1 MSTDPVRRLLDQ
13 LADPNPRVRR
23 LALVALDDRL
33 TVGCLE
39 PLLEIVQDPDPTV
52 RRLVVRL
59 LETLGDA
66 RAIPA
71 VARALGD
78 PDALV
83 RDAAS
88 LALRELRGEQ
98 ATELLLY
105 ALRVSDDPRIRR
117 TVQRTLD
124 DRRTALRA

>member
-52 RRLVVRL
+52 RRPRRL
-59 LETLGDA
+59 RYPIG
-66 RAIPA
+66 
-71 VARALGD
+71 
-78 PDALV
+78 
-83 RDAAS
+83 
-88 LALRELRGEQ
+88 
-98 ATELLLY
+98 
-105 ALRVSDDPRIRR
+105 
-117 TVQRTLD
+117 
-124 DRRTALRA
+124 RTALACSPLFPWATSNSTR